1 MSVYKNRMIRFMYKD
16 INLPLWCYTPTKAQF
31 YALFGECKCIGGCKF
46 THEPQQK
53 KDYRNSSL
61 AKDPQ

>member
-1 MSVYKNRMIRFMYKD
+1 MIRFMYKD

-53 KDYRNSSL
+53 KDYRNSQPV
-61 AKDPQ
+61 KDH